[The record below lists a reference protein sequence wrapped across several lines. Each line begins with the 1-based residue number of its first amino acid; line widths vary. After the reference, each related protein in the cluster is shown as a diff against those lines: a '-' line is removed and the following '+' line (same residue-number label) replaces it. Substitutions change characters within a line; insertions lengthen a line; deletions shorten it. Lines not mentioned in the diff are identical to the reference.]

1 MVVSFED
8 INDKFDRVFGFIRRD
23 LERIL
28 ELEAGGNF
36 AITLLITC
44 ACETLAKFR
53 YGSSEG
59 SKVFRDLFRAGPYK
73 AAAKPL
79 YNVLR
84 NGLVHR
90 YEAPEIRFARQT
102 LVTAGVYAEIRL
114 ELKRTGK
121 PIPLNDIWVAALAR
135 QHALPVLSNDTHFDL
150 VEGITRIAF

>member
-59 SKVFRDLFRAGPYK
+59 SKVFRDLFSGRAPTRLRQSHSTTFSGTVSFTVTRPRRFDSLD
-73 AAAKPL
+73 KP
-79 YNVLR
+79 
-84 NGLVHR
+84 
-90 YEAPEIRFARQT
+90 
-102 LVTAGVYAEIRL
+102 
-114 ELKRTGK
+114 
-121 PIPLNDIWVAALAR
+121 
-135 QHALPVLSNDTHFDL
+135 
-150 VEGITRIAF
+150 